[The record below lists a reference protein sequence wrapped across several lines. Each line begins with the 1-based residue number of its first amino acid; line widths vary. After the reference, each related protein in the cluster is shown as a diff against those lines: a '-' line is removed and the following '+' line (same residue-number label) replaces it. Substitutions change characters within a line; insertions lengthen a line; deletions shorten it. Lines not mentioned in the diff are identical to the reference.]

1 MSDLHLLLI
10 EDHPSLVETLKD
22 FFEDVGVRVDAAATG
37 GEGLKLAV
45 SAAHDV
51 IVLDLGLPDLD
62 GTEVCRRL
70 RVQHRIQTPVLM
82 LTARDTLADKLRGF
96 EAGAHDYLCKP
107 FAPEEL
113 EARVR
118 ALSRHH
124 PRLRPE
130 ALQCGGVRLDPAT
143 HEVTRE
149 GRVVELTPTGFQL
162 LRVLMQATPEFRGR
176 EELEAEIWGDFPP
189 GPDAIRTHIAQLRKQ
204 LDKPF
209 NAPPLIETRYGIGVR
224 FREQPD
230 VE

>member
-10 EDHPSLVETLKD
+10 EDHHALVETLRD

-37 GEGLKLAV
+37 RDGLQQAV

-82 LTARDTLADKLRGF
+82 LTARDTLEDKLKGF

-118 ALSRHH
+118 ALNRHH
-124 PRLRPE
+124 PRMRPE
-130 ALQCGGVRLDPAT
+130 PLQRGGVRLDPAT

-149 GRVVELTPTGFQL
+149 GKAVELTPTGFQL
-162 LRVLMQATPEFRGR
+162 LRVLMQASPEFRCR
-176 EELEAEIWGDFPP
+176 EELEDEIWGDFPP
-189 GPDAIRTHIAQLRKQ
+189 GPDAVRTHIAQLRKQ
-204 LDKPF
+204 LDKPYDS
-209 NAPPLIETRYGIGVR
+209 PPVIETRYGVGVR
-224 FREQPD
+224 FRENPD
-230 VE
+230 AD